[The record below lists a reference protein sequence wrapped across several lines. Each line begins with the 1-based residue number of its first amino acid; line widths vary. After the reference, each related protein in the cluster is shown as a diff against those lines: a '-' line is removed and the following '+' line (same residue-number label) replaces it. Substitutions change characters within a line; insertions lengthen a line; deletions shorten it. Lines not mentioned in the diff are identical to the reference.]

1 MADIEIRQASPTAFY
16 IKVHDT
22 DNVAILSRQWL
33 KSWHPLSGW
42 PGAD

>member
-22 DNVAILSRQWL
+22 DNVAMVML
-33 KSWHPLSGW
+33 PTY
-42 PGAD
+42 

>member
-22 DNVAILSRQWL
+22 DNV
-33 KSWHPLSGW
+33 HPLSGW